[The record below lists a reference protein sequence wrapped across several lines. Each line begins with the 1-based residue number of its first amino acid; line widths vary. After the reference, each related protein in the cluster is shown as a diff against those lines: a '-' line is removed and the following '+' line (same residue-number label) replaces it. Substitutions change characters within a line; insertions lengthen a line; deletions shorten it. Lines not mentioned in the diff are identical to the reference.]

1 MPRTQSTAEPAQR
14 TASVARR
21 IVHPHLHQRCA
32 PMRADMRRAQ
42 HVAQQRVVQRLAS
55 LESAHRPHLA
65 PPPALAARSP
75 VAQHADEIV
84 AEDDE
89 EAEFLGTVAVSA
101 LTPTAEAARHAL
113 SRQVE
118 LADGA
123 LRERDE
129 VVATLE
135 AERRAAAGLQTRISE
150 LEALQARLT
159 AELQSATA
167 TRDALAERQAAA
179 EEALRQFEAASS
191 ELATL
196 RALHEHLQEECATTQ
211 TSLRE
216 AEASVRD
223 TRAVAASAQQEV
235 AQLRAELAQL
245 QAETAA
251 ERSSASHAASSLQ
264 AQFELACRERDAAVT
279 SCEQA
284 QQQMLRMCEEHA
296 VERKSGQRDEQM
308 CAQLQE
314 ALRRC
319 KRSKHLTQQ
328 ALAWHVHRSRA
339 TVASEAATAS
349 TTGLESPARMLF
361 YMFSFWRQLAQRSGR
376 MQGVKASALPRARPP
391 RPPSPTTRALTLL
404 AALQSSDTALGGVDG
419 AAEDRLLSS
428 LRKEVEELIRV
439 HGGISHSA
447 GIMQH

>member
-1 MPRTQSTAEPAQR
+1 VT
-14 TASVARR
+14 
-21 IVHPHLHQRCA
+21 
-32 PMRADMRRAQ
+32 
-42 HVAQQRVVQRLAS
+42 
-55 LESAHRPHLA
+55 
-65 PPPALAARSP
+65 
-75 VAQHADEIV
+75 QHADEIV

-89 EAEFLGTVAVSA
+89 EAELLGRTVGVSS
-101 LTPTAEAARHAL
+101 LMPTAEAARRAL

-129 VVATLE
+129 VIATLE
-135 AERRAAAGLQTRISE
+135 TERRAAAGLQARVSE
-150 LEALQARLT
+150 LEAVQARLT

-251 ERSSASHAASSLQ
+251 ERSSASHAAASLQ
-264 AQFELACRERDAAVT
+264 AQFELACRERDAAVA

-296 VERKSGQRDEQM
+296 VERQSGQRDEQM

-339 TVASEAATAS
+339 TVAAEAATAS

-376 MQGVKASALPRARPP
+376 MQGVKASAQPRARPP

-428 LRKEVEELIRV
+428 LRKEVEELIRA
-439 HGGISHSA
+439 HGGISHSGA
-447 GIMQH
+447 GIVQH